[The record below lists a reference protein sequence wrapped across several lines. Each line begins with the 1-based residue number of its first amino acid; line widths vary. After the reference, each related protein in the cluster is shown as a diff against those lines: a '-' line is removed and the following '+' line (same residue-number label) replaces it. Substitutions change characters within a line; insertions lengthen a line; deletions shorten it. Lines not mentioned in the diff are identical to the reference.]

1 MSNADNEKIR
11 LTPEEAE
18 FVQTLLTKNSKN
30 IRVAVRLVLGR
41 FYNNLGED
49 CLSEISLAVIQKAKM
64 LSTHENPDGW
74 LVVASKKIA
83 ANLIRKEYTRL
94 KNTKNEM
101 PPDVPTD
108 SDAVYQEALYN
119 IWLANNGIEKLLC
132 TLTPRERDV
141 YDLLYIN
148 RLTAKQTSEAL
159 NISYS
164 TVRTIESAIKS
175 KLKEEIKK
183 IL

>member
-94 KNTKNEM
+94 KNTKNEL
-101 PPDVPTD
+101 PPDIPTD
-108 SDAVYQEALYN
+108 ADAVYQEVLYD
-119 IWLANNGIEKLLC
+119 IWLENNGIEALLEP
-132 TLTPRERDV
+132 LTARERDV
-141 YDLLYIN
+141 FEAIYVKQ
-148 RLTAKQTSEAL
+148 LTPKQASEAL
-159 NISYS
+159 GISYS
-164 TVRTIESAIKS
+164 TVRTIDISVKNKIKE
-175 KLKEEIKK
+175 KIKK
-183 IL
+183 FL

>member
-1 MSNADNEKIR
+1 MSNNDTEKIR
-11 LTPEEAE
+11 LSPEEAI
-18 FVQTLLTKNSKN
+18 FVQKLLSRNNKL
-30 IRVAVRLVLGR
+30 IRIAVRSVLGG
-41 FYNNLGED
+41 FYKDLGED
-49 CLSEISLAVIQKAKM
+49 CLGEISLLVIQKTKM
-64 LSTHENPDGW
+64 LTTHENPDGW
-74 LVVASKKIA
+74 VIVASKKIA